1 MTTAE
6 HEPAPAAVRGDHIAA
21 EAPDAHAELLDRVQR
36 RLGRVP
42 NLYERMSH
50 APAALQG
57 YLAMH
62 EQLGRGTLGARQRE
76 QLALLVAQENDCTY
90 CVSAH
95 TFRGTRIGL
104 TGDELAATRR
114 AESADPHTEALL
126 VLARELIRTRGRIGD
141 DTRRAVA
148 AAGVTDAEAGEVVAH
163 VALNTLSNYYNHLAR
178 PELDFPEVA
187 A

>member
-6 HEPAPAAVRGDHIAA
+6 R
-21 EAPDAHAELLDRVQR
+21 PDARTELLDKVQR

-42 NLYERMSH
+42 NLYAAMAD

-62 EQLGRGTLGARQRE
+62 EQLGHGVLGARLRE
-76 QLALLVAQENDCTY
+76 QLALLTAQENDCTY

-95 TFRGTRIGL
+95 TFRGDRLGL
-104 TGDELAATRR
+104 TDQELLDTRQ
-114 AESADPHTEALL
+114 AVAADPHTEALL
-126 VLARELIRTRGRIGD
+126 RLARDLIRTRGQIGD
-141 DTRRAVA
+141 ETRKALA
-148 AAGVTDAEAGEVVAH
+148 DAGVTDQEAGEVVAH

-178 PELDFPEVA
+178 PELDFPEVQA
-187 A
+187 